1 MRFLDWCRSVA
12 GLLRAEVRGA
22 APMMVVLC
30 LAGATL
36 LYLARWL
43 LQVTP
48 ETLLRNPMQ
57 AWWVLAWA
65 GTIPLCA
72 ELFGGGGRSLP
83 AGTLR
88 PLAVRSSAVLD
99 AKLLT
104 LALGAIVL
112 WCWVGAVDL
121 LLHTQFARTKLPG
134 DQGDSLRLFLGSA
147 GLALIATGLV
157 AATVRSALAATV
169 VGLMVQGSFGT
180 VLLAPDWASSY
191 EGVPGLASVV
201 RTIVYFAV
209 HPVVLC
215 LAAAAAGWC
224 VSLRGAARSDTLK
237 GTLGRALGGVAF
249 AGLATTAAWGM
260 TAWDTSRREM
270 VAFDDEN
277 AWPLDVIASP
287 DGKQIALTLV
297 QVERRSGRRVLAE
310 NECST
315 TAWVIDVEDGA
326 ARPVITP
333 GEIARRIP
341 FGSSDTSV
349 GRWMG
354 DSGTLWLRLEGPV
367 PLISRRGEFSIQ
379 DQDGLLG
386 VGQGYVGPHSVFHCS
401 TQEFRATL
409 RQFLAKAD
417 VDLHEE
423 VKALDLR
430 KLRIPGGDRSIL
442 FGTTAA
448 QKVLRI
454 DGRSGEILELDFFT
468 AADREQHMFHVDRSG
483 HWVLLR
489 MNDGRPARV
498 VHALTGEST
507 VVPAGWNVH
516 VRTTDIILRDGRLLV
531 ERMYGPERKARAHRW
546 GWLTEG
552 VVTPAF
558 EGLGADQLID
568 LDGDHLLSVGNSDGM
583 IHLLDRTGSVVRV
596 LRQPRQAVED

>member
-224 VSLRGAARSDTLK
+224 ISLRGAARSDTLK
-237 GTLGRALGGVAF
+237 GILGRALGGVAF

-297 QVERRSGRRVLAE
+297 KMNWRNGRRVLGG

-386 VGQGYVGPHSVFHCS
+386 VGQGYVGPHSVFHFG
-401 TQEFRATL
+401 TQPFHATL

-430 KLRIPGGDRSIL
+430 VLRILGGDRSIL

-454 DGRSGEILELDFFT
+454 DGRSGEILELDFFS
-468 AADREQHMFHVDRSG
+468 ADDREQHMFHVDRSG